1 MDLLINIK
9 TAKSLGHY
17 PNPRCLP
24 RLPSRLDSLEGISPS
39 QVSSTAPV
47 HLFNSHLRM
56 QPRDWLRS
64 RVPVGSAHGT
74 CPNSADALRI
84 VVRPFD
90 WTRWTHAAKTQYV
103 CWILRGCL
111 TNPARLK
118 LSSVAPMIGSLA
130 AFSTENRARW
140 WRGVRQRP
148 TSRRDRGVL
157 RTLRRRGHR
166 ARRGASVQGLY
177 RRCAGLQR
185 VQSAHLGPLQP
196 ERRGA
201 RPAVAPE

>member
-1 MDLLINIK
+1 MVAAGGLVSLGTNFPEAFRQAGDDPNGEKPENLPVTQVTMMDLLINIK

-24 RLPSRLDSLEGISPS
+24 RLPSRLDSLEGISLS

-64 RVPVGSAHGT
+64 RVPLGSAHGT

-90 WTRWTHAAKTQYV
+90 
-103 CWILRGCL
+103 
-111 TNPARLK
+111 
-118 LSSVAPMIGSLA
+118 
-130 AFSTENRARW
+130 
-140 WRGVRQRP
+140 
-148 TSRRDRGVL
+148 
-157 RTLRRRGHR
+157 
-166 ARRGASVQGLY
+166 
-177 RRCAGLQR
+177 
-185 VQSAHLGPLQP
+185 
-196 ERRGA
+196 
-201 RPAVAPE
+201 